1 MEINSQELEEFEGVE
16 LSEDN
21 SVRADRMLWKIRK
34 LEEDIYSYEEKKSE
48 TNEFYDLLIGKKQ
61 EQIDHRKALLK
72 THLEGT
78 GGKTAKFS
86 SGILRMRKRER
97 INWSSD
103 DELLQFSYANKIDT
117 KITEKPVKKSIIKYA
132 EETGDFPSGVTVE
145 SIEDFS
151 YTTHKVTT
159 ED

>member
-1 MEINSQELEEFEGVE
+1 METDNHELEEFEGID

-61 EQIDHRKALLK
+61 DQIDHRKVMLK
-72 THLEGT
+72 THLEST
-78 GGKTAKFS
+78 GKKTEKFS

-97 INWSSD
+97 ISWSSD

-117 KITEKPVKKSIIKYA
+117 KITEKPVRKSIIKYA
-132 EETGDFPSGVTVE
+132 KETGDFPSGVTVE
-145 SIEDFS
+145 SVEDFS